1 MLNITNYSYQGV
13 RASGNRKE
21 EQKLK
26 WRTVDINIFCENK
39 YKKGTD
45 AKYCLK
51 QHFLRAMY
59 QDFENQ
65 PEPELSSVFLYFF
78 RSVNVPGGS
87 SRGPAGVTS
96 Q

>member
-1 MLNITNYSYQGV
+1 MQNTALNS
-13 RASGNRKE
+13 
-21 EQKLK
+21 
-26 WRTVDINIFCENK
+26 IFFVLC
-39 YKKGTD
+39 T
-45 AKYCLK
+45 
-51 QHFLRAMY
+51 Y

-78 RSVNVPGGS
+78 RSVNVLGGS

>member
-1 MLNITNYSYQGV
+1 MSGQVAIERKNRNLNG
-13 RASGNRKE
+13 
-21 EQKLK
+21 EQL
-26 WRTVDINIFCENK
+26 IYIFCDNK
-39 YKKGTD
+39 YKIGTD